1 MEQKNEKKEVV
12 NKVAD
17 KLADSFAEKA
27 KAATGWKKWLWG
39 ALAVI
44 AAAAA
49 WFTMSGCTGAY
60 KKTNDSV
67 EAKWAIIIP
76 VEDYKK

>member
-39 ALAVI
+39 VLAVI
-44 AAAAA
+44 AGAAA
-49 WFTMSGCTGAY
+49 WFTIG
-60 KKTNDSV
+60 
-67 EAKWAIIIP
+67 
-76 VEDYKK
+76 